1 MNIPDQWERRDGTL
15 VRSFQFKNFTEAFAF
30 MNKVAALADEL
41 DHHPDWSNSWNVVNI
56 SLTTHSANSTVTDR
70 DITLAEA
77 INSLV
82 ELPS

>member
-1 MNIPDQWERRDGTL
+1 MSIPDQWEHREGTL
-15 VRSFQFKNFTEAFAF
+15 FRSFQFKNFTEAFAF
-30 MNKVAALADEL
+30 MQKVAVLADEM

-56 SLTTHSANSTVTDR
+56 SLTTHSANSTVTER
-70 DITLAEA
+70 DTALAAA

>member
-1 MNIPDQWERRDGTL
+1 MNIPDKWELRSDAL
-15 VRSFQFKNFTEAFAF
+15 FRSFTFKNFTEAFDF
-30 MNKVAALADEL
+30 MKKVAVLADEA

-56 SLTTHSANSTVTDR
+56 SLTTHSAHSTVTDR
-70 DITLAEA
+70 DISLAVA

>member
-56 SLTTHSANSTVTDR
+56 SLTTH
-70 DITLAEA
+70 
-77 INSLV
+77 
-82 ELPS
+82 

>member
-1 MNIPDQWERRDGTL
+1 MNIPDQWELRSDAL
-15 VRSFQFKNFTEAFAF
+15 FRSFRFKNFTEAFAF
-30 MNKVAALADEL
+30 MKKVALLADEA

-56 SLTTHSANSTVTDR
+56 SLTTHSAHSTVTDR
-70 DITLAEA
+70 DIALAVA